1 LEHLSAEE
9 NMQSTSNRDLGVGLF
24 VLLGL
29 AVIAYLSL
37 QVGGLSLR
45 DSGGLVL
52 YATFDD
58 IGGLSPRSSVR
69 IGGVRVGRVESIDLD
84 EDLRARVELNLMQD
98 LELPVDSAAAIRT
111 SGLLGD
117 QFVALEPGAED
128 DFLVSGEDFSFTE
141 SAMNLDKLIG
151 TVVHGDGLGGGD

>member
-1 LEHLSAEE
+1 
-9 NMQSTSNRDLGVGLF
+9 MQSNSNRDLAVGVF

-29 AVIAYLSL
+29 GVIAYLSL

-45 DSGGLVL
+45 EPGGLVL
-52 YATFDD
+52 FATFDD

-69 IGGVRVGRVESIDLD
+69 IGGVKVGRVESIDLD
-84 EDLRARVELNLMQD
+84 DDLRARVRLNLARD
-98 LELPVDSAAAIRT
+98 LELSVDTAAAIRT

-128 DFLVSGEDFSFTE
+128 ELLVTGEDFAFTE
-141 SAMNLDKLIG
+141 SAINLDKLIG
-151 TVVHGDGLGGGD
+151 SVVHGEGLGGGD